1 MSNSYRPDPHDAAR
15 VRDWEAR
22 FSDGVRLVHE
32 FATTT
37 QPVPVAKETEKVFE
51 IADALLGR
59 IAEEVEHGDASLLSD
74 LSDALWNVVSAVRTL
89 QDL

>member
-1 MSNSYRPDPHDAAR
+1 MSNES
-15 VRDWEAR
+15 
-22 FSDGVRLVHE
+22 
-32 FATTT
+32 T
-37 QPVPVAKETEKVFE
+37 QPVPVAEATEKVFE

-59 IAEEVEHGDASLLSD
+59 IAEEAEHGDASLLSD